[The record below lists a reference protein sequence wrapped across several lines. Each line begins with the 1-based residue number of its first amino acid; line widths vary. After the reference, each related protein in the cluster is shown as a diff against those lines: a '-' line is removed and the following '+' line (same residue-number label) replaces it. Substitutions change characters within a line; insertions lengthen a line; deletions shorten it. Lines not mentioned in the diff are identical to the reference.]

1 MRRILPSFL
10 TYSKDSLDGIDF
22 SEHERSNAMAIVKMI
37 EYEDAIPAVRQVYD
51 DIMRTR
57 KIDWINN
64 FWKVLAVQPELL
76 QRTWDGVKEVMAPG
90 AIDPLTKEM
99 IYVAV
104 SVTNG
109 CKYCVNSHTA
119 AARKKGMSDEMLS
132 ELMAIV
138 GMANQ
143 TNSLAN
149 GFQIEVDQAFRDGGR
164 DS

>member
-1 MRRILPSFL
+1 
-10 TYSKDSLDGIDF
+10 
-22 SEHERSNAMAIVKMI
+22 MAIVKMI

-51 DIMRTR
+51 NIMKTR
-57 KIDWINN
+57 NVDWINN

-76 QRTWDGVKEVMAPG
+76 QRTWEGVKEVMAPG
-90 AIDPLTKEM
+90 AIDSLTKEM

-109 CKYCVNSHTA
+109 CKYCINSHTA

-132 ELMAIV
+132 ELMAII

-143 TNSLAN
+143 TNALAN
-149 GFQIEVDQAFRDGGR
+149 GLQIEVDRAFRDGGR

>member
-1 MRRILPSFL
+1 
-10 TYSKDSLDGIDF
+10 
-22 SEHERSNAMAIVKMI
+22 MATVQMV

-51 DIMRTR
+51 DIMETR
-57 KIDWINN
+57 QVDWINN

-76 QRTWDGVKEVMAPG
+76 QRTWNGVKEVMAPG

-109 CKYCVNSHTA
+109 CTYCINSHTA
-119 AARKKGMSDEMLS
+119 AARKKGMSNEMLA
-132 ELMAIV
+132 ELMAVV

-143 TNSLAN
+143 TNALVN
-149 GFQIEVDQAFRDGGR
+149 GFQVEVDQPFQEGGR
-164 DS
+164 NP

>member
-1 MRRILPSFL
+1 
-10 TYSKDSLDGIDF
+10 
-22 SEHERSNAMAIVKMI
+22 MAIVKMI
-37 EYEDAIPAVRQVYD
+37 EYEDANPAVRQVYD

-57 KIDWINN
+57 KVDWINN

-104 SVTNG
+104 SVTNN
-109 CKYCVNSHTA
+109 CKYCINSHTA
-119 AARKKGMSDEMLS
+119 AARKKGMTEEMLS

-143 TNSLAN
+143 TNALAN
-149 GFQIEVDQAFRDGGR
+149 GLQIEVDQAFRDGGR
-164 DS
+164 DF